1 MLTSPEASCH
11 PGPATA
17 EEPFM
22 RPSATLLSLLIAVS
36 GSAGAATAPSYPP
49 PTGADQNRP
58 MLGVQMTPVP
68 LSVQE
73 TEGLTP
79 TQGVYVQSIFT
90 GTAAQNMGLQ
100 TGDVV
105 LTVNGAQISSMTDLR
120 NEVALNQVGDPVE
133 VTVQRQGQQVTSTG
147 QFQPWP
153 SNIPYEPIDPG
164 MEQNFR
170 DWQER
175 RLDQARQDLDDL
187 RNQVD
192 GLKKQLGQEGA
203 DGSLAA
209 ADAAG
214 GDGAAQGPAWR
225 FRYQIASRSPA
236 GAATPGTP
244 TAGPAAVELGISVPI
259 DWRFKWQVA
268 SAPAA
273 NRGTP

>member
-1 MLTSPEASCH
+1 
-11 PGPATA
+11 
-17 EEPFM
+17 M
-22 RPSATLLSLLIAVS
+22 RPSATLLTLLIAVA
-36 GSAGAATAPSYPP
+36 GSASAATAPSYPP

-73 TEGLTP
+73 QEGLTP
-79 TQGVYVQSIFT
+79 TQGVYVQSVF
-90 GTAAQNMGLQ
+90 GNTAAQNMGLQ

-133 VTVQRQGQQVTSTG
+133 VTVQRQGQEITSTG

-153 SNIPYEPIDPG
+153 SNSPYEPINPA

-187 RNQVD
+187 NNQVE
-192 GLKKQLGQEGA
+192 GLKKQIAQA
-203 DGSLAA
+203 AAA
-209 ADAAG
+209 ADAAAAAAAAG
-214 GDGAAQGPAWR
+214 ADGAAQGPAWH
-225 FRYQIASRSPA
+225 FRYELASSSPTVGRQA
-236 GAATPGTP
+236 LATP
-244 TAGPAAVELGISVPI
+244 AAAAAVELGISVPI
-259 DWRFKWQVA
+259 DWRFKWQVDSVPA
-268 SAPAA
+268 SS
-273 NRGTP
+273 RGTP

>member
-1 MLTSPEASCH
+1 
-11 PGPATA
+11 
-17 EEPFM
+17 M
-22 RPSATLLSLLIAVS
+22 RASATLLTLLMAAT
-36 GSAGAATAPSYPP
+36 GSASAATAPSYPP

-73 TEGLTP
+73 QEGLTP
-79 TQGVYVQSIFT
+79 TQGVYVQSIFN
-90 GTAAQNMGLQ
+90 GTAAQNMGLKS
-100 TGDVV
+100 GDVV

-133 VTVQRQGQQVTSTG
+133 VTVQRQGQQITSTG

-153 SNIPYEPIDPG
+153 SSIPYEPIDPG

-192 GLKKQLGQEGA
+192 GLKKQLAQGDGA
-203 DGSLAA
+203 AGTLEAG
-209 ADAAG
+209 DAAG
-214 GDGAAQGPAWR
+214 ADQAAQGPAWR
-225 FRYQIASRSPA
+225 FRYELASRSPA
-236 GAATPGTP
+236 DGAAAPP
-244 TAGPAAVELGISVPI
+244 ATAAAASAAVELGISVPV

-268 SAPAA
+268 SEPPSGRGAP
-273 NRGTP
+273 

>member
-1 MLTSPEASCH
+1 
-11 PGPATA
+11 
-17 EEPFM
+17 M
-22 RPSATLLSLLIAVS
+22 RRSATLLILLIAV
-36 GSAGAATAPSYPP
+36 AGTANAATAPSYPP
-49 PTGADQNRP
+49 PTGGTDQNRP

-73 TEGLTP
+73 QEGLTP
-79 TQGVYVQSIFT
+79 SQGVYVQSIFT
-90 GTAAQNMGLQ
+90 GTAAQNMGLKS
-100 TGDVV
+100 GDVV

-153 SNIPYEPIDPG
+153 SNIPYEPIDPA

-192 GLKKQLGQEGA
+192 GLKKQLAQGEGA
-203 DGSLAA
+203 AGTLEAA
-209 ADAAG
+209 ADAGA
-214 GDGAAQGPAWR
+214 DQAAQGPAWR
-225 FRYQIASRSPA
+225 FRYALSSRAPA
-236 GAATPGTP
+236 GAGAALASAP
-244 TAGPAAVELGISVPI
+244 TAGDAAATAVELGISVPI

-273 NRGTP
+273 GRGTP

>member
-1 MLTSPEASCH
+1 
-11 PGPATA
+11 
-17 EEPFM
+17 M
-22 RPSATLLSLLIAVS
+22 RPSATLMTLLIAIA
-36 GSAGAATAPSYPP
+36 GSASAATAPTYPP
-49 PTGADQNRP
+49 PTGAEQNRP

-73 TEGLTP
+73 QEGITP
-79 TQGVYVQSIFT
+79 TQGVYVQSIFN
-90 GTAAQNMGLQ
+90 GTAAQNMGLRA
-100 TGDVV
+100 GDVV
-105 LTVNGAQISSMTDLR
+105 LTVNGAQIGSMTDLR

-164 MEQNFR
+164 MEQKFR

-192 GLKKQLGQEGA
+192 GLKKQLAQGDGA
-203 DGSLAA
+203 AGTLEA
-209 ADAAG
+209 ADTAG
-214 GDGAAQGPAWR
+214 AEVAAQGPAWR
-225 FRYQIASRSPA
+225 FRYELASRSPA
-236 GAATPGTP
+236 ADQAPAMAAA
-244 TAGPAAVELGISVPI
+244 AGSAAVEFGISVPI

-268 SAPAA
+268 SDPTAR
-273 NRGTP
+273 RGTP